1 MRSPFLTQ
9 SETSEGMTEDNI
21 PPSET
26 PRKRRALAKAE
37 RRQSLIDATILSIAE
52 FGLSGTT
59 MARVTEIAGTSLGLA
74 NFHFENKERLF
85 EAVLQFL
92 ADEERALW
100 QGANADVTL
109 TPAERLIGLVDA
121 RFHPRSCD
129 RKKLAVWFAFWGD
142 AGARDIY
149 RRVVGDMDEER
160 LTATVAIIEAL
171 EPDAGGAP
179 RDARQTALGLEAFYD
194 GLWLNHLL
202 YPSDFRRL
210 TCRER
215 AIEHLAAL
223 FPAHFSGPQI
233 AAAPTAVAMR
243 QRRT

>member
-1 MRSPFLTQ
+1 
-9 SETSEGMTEDNI
+9 MTEDKP
-21 PPSET
+21 PPSEA
-26 PRKRRALAKAE
+26 PKKRRALAKAE

-59 MARVTEIAGTSLGLA
+59 MARVTEIAGSSLGLA

-109 TPAERLIGLVDA
+109 TPAERLISLVDA
-121 RFHPRSCD
+121 RFHPRSCE
-129 RKKLAVWFAFWGD
+129 RNKLAVWFAFWGD

-160 LTATVAIIEAL
+160 LEATVAIIESL
-171 EPDAGGAP
+171 GRDPDRPP

-202 YPSDFRRL
+202 YPSDFKRL
-210 TCRER
+210 SCRER

-223 FPAHFSGPQI
+223 FPAHFSRLQTV
-233 AAAPTAVAMR
+233 AAHPAEGKRP
-243 QRRT
+243 RRT